1 MHKTYCYIT
10 LIVCALCAVMPSWA
24 ADRLTVVVVVDG
36 LSNDDL
42 RLMRPYWP
50 QGGLRTLSEEAYQT
64 TVGYP
69 HPVYGGDETT
79 ATLMTG
85 TTPSEHGICMNRY
98 FDRATR
104 QVAEILADA
113 NESGIATPTA
123 YSARNL
129 LSPTLSDRIRMRYG
143 PEAGIYA
150 IGIEPTTTILL
161 GGHAANACCWLGAP
175 SDYEPLRWVSTS
187 YYTEGLPSEADEMNI
202 NGRMEQ
208 VNARI
213 WTPRMDIAMYNHPT
227 DEERKKSFSYRQGD
241 VLRRSPGANTL
252 VTELALNIQKRHHL
266 GEDNTPD
273 LLLLQMTVS
282 SPNAKADRI
291 LSAEQEDMYLCL
303 NQDLGYLM
311 EQLEKRIGKSNLRIL
326 VVGRPVRGTDTGSL
340 EAAHLNLTD
349 FNADRAAALTSTYLM
364 ALYGHERWI
373 DGGYGQ
379 AIYLNR
385 TLIEQKHLSLPTI
398 QRQVADF
405 LMEFEG
411 VSRALPATDVF
422 MTRDAESFHKR
433 FIGDVVFFL
442 QPFTRLTH
450 TGKKGE
456 ETVDNILDSHPV
468 SPLLFWSGSHFSFP
482 QGKIDATEVVN
493 MLTSND

>member
-1 MHKTYCYIT
+1 MYKTYCYIT
-10 LIVCALCAVMPSWA
+10 LILCALCATTPLWA
-24 ADRLTVVVVVDG
+24 NERLTVVVVVDG
-36 LSNDDL
+36 LNNDDL

-64 TVGYP
+64 TVDYP

-85 TTPSEHGICMNRY
+85 TTPSEHGVCMNRY

-104 QVAEILADA
+104 QVVELMADA

-129 LSPTLSDRIRMRYG
+129 LSPTLSDRVRMQYG
-143 PEAGIYA
+143 DEAGIYA
-150 IGIEPTTTILL
+150 VGIEPVTTVMLA
-161 GGHAANACCWLGAP
+161 GHAANACCWLGSP
-175 SDYEPLRWVSTS
+175 SEYDPLRWVSTS
-187 YYTEGLPSEADEMNI
+187 YYPEGLPSEADEMNI

-208 VNARI
+208 INARI
-213 WTPRMDIAMYNHPT
+213 WTPRMDITMYNHPT
-227 DEERKKSFSYRQGD
+227 DEEKKKSFNYRQGD
-241 VLRRSPGANTL
+241 VLRHSPGANTL
-252 VTELALNIQKRHHL
+252 VTELALSIQKRQHL

-273 LLLLQMTVS
+273 LLLLQMTVL
-282 SPNAKADRI
+282 SPHAKADRI
-291 LSAEQEDMYLCL
+291 LSAEQEDMYLSL

-311 EQLEKRIGKSNLRIL
+311 EQLEKRIGKSNLRIM
-326 VVGRPVRGTDTGSL
+326 VVGRPINGTDT
-340 EAAHLNLTD
+340 ERIENAHINLMT
-349 FNADRAAALTSTYLM
+349 FNADRSAALTSTYLM

-422 MTRDAESFHKR
+422 LTKDAESFHKR
-433 FIGDVVFFL
+433 YIGDVVFFL

-450 TGKKGE
+450 TGKQGE
-456 ETVDNILDSHPV
+456 ETVDNILDPHPE
-468 SPLLFWSGSHFSFP
+468 SPLLYWSGSHFSFP
-482 QGKIDATEVVN
+482 EGRLDATKVIGILMEN
-493 MLTSND
+493 

>member
-1 MHKTYCYIT
+1 MYKIHRIFS
-10 LIVCALCAVMPSWA
+10 LICCLICLPLLVRAEE
-24 ADRLTVVVVVDG
+24 RLTVVVLVDG
-36 LSNDDL
+36 MNDDDL

-69 HPVYGGDETT
+69 HAVYGGDETT

-85 TTPSEHGICMNRY
+85 TTPTEHGICMNRY

-104 QVAEILADA
+104 QVVDILADA

-129 LSPTLSDRIRMRYG
+129 LSPTISDKIRMRYG
-143 PEAGIYA
+143 EEAGIYA

-161 GGHAANACCWLGAP
+161 AGHAANACCWLGAP
-175 SDYEPLRWVSTS
+175 SAYEPIRWVSTS
-187 YYTEGLPSEADEMNI
+187 YYSEGLPSEADEMNV
-202 NGRMEQ
+202 NGRFEQ
-208 VNARI
+208 ISARM
-213 WTPRMDIAMYNHPT
+213 WTPRLDISMYNQPT
-227 DEERKKSFSYRQGD
+227 DDERRKGFNYRQGD
-241 VLRRSPGANTL
+241 VLRHSPGANTL
-252 VTELALNIQKRHHL
+252 VTELALAIQKKNHL
-266 GEDNTPD
+266 GEDNVPD
-273 LLLLQMTVS
+273 LLLLQMTVL
-282 SPNAKADRI
+282 SPNAKTDRI
-291 LSAEQEDMYLCL
+291 LSAEQEDMYLSL

-311 EQLEKRIGKSNLRIL
+311 EQLERRIGKNSYRLL
-326 VVGRPVRGTDTGSL
+326 VIGRPIAGTDDQRL
-340 EAAHLNLTD
+340 EAAHLPIRS

-379 AIYLNR
+379 AIFLNR

-411 VSRALPATDVF
+411 VNLAMPASEVYL
-422 MTRDAESFHKR
+422 TRYADSFQKR
-433 FIGDVVFFL
+433 FTGDVVFFL

-450 TGKKGE
+450 TGKNGE
-456 ETVDNILDSHPV
+456 ETIDRILDPHPT

-482 QGKIDATEVVN
+482 EGKIDATKVINLVD
-493 MLTSND
+493 S